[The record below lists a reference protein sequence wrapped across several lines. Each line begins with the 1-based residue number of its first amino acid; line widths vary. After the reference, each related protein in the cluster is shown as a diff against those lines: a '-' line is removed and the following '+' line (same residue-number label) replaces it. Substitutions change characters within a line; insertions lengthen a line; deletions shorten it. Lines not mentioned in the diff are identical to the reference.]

1 MMRARGS
8 GTAMAYSD
16 ELAERIRELLAAEPE
31 LREQKMF
38 GGIAFMLRGN
48 MCCGVHG
55 NDLIVRVGPEAYGD
69 ALAARGAREFDLT
82 GRPMSG
88 WVMVEARG
96 VAADAALA
104 SWVERGRA
112 FALTLP
118 AKR

>member
-1 MMRARGS
+1 MP
-8 GTAMAYSD
+8 YSD

-48 MCCGVHG
+48 VCCGVHG
-55 NDLIVRVGPEAYGD
+55 SDLIVRVGPDAHDD
-69 ALAARGAREFDLT
+69 ALAGPGAREFDLT
-82 GRPMSG
+82 GRPMTG
-88 WVMVEARG
+88 WVTVEAG
-96 VAADAALA
+96 SVAADAALA
-104 SWVERGRA
+104 SWVGRGRA

>member
-1 MMRARGS
+1 
-8 GTAMAYSD
+8 MAYSD
-16 ELAERIRELLAAEPE
+16 ELAERVRELLAAEPE
-31 LREQKMF
+31 LREQQMF

-48 MCCGVHG
+48 VCCGVLK
-55 NDLIVRVGPEAYGD
+55 NELLVRVGPDAYEEALGEPH
-69 ALAARGAREFDLT
+69 AREMDFT

-88 WVMVEARG
+88 WVTVEGGG
-96 VAADAALA
+96 VAGDAALA